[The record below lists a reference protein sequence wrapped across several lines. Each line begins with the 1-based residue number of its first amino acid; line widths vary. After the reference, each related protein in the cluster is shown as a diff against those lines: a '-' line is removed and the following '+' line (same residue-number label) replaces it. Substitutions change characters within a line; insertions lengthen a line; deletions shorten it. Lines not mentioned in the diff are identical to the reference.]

1 MRTLRYSRSSF
12 ILALVFS
19 CILTVHR
26 LMHFHGARV
35 MLLLFFGGCL
45 AAAFAGLLLVFNAA
59 DVLSD
64 RRDLRRLPGGRRL
77 WSLLYFTILLAVW
90 GYCFFTC
97 CPGNMLYDTG
107 TSILWSLGIDRS
119 NVNNPWFQN
128 LLFGGVYRL
137 GRLLGDPNRGVALY
151 CALQALGYAALISRM
166 AGRLEGSRAASLAAV
181 LLYALIPV
189 FPIYAMTMGK
199 DSNFALALLGYV
211 CLTMELTE
219 DPGQF
224 MSRPGKPLLLAGTVV
239 LAGLLR
245 NHAAWP
251 LLAALGCCFLF
262 VWKERRGRA
271 YLLGLCAALILC
283 SNLPGLLGIPRG
295 EVREALSVPL
305 QQTGYYVTK
314 YADQVTPEEA
324 EKLSAVI
331 PLEAL
336 KKYDRDIADPIKK
349 EFKSDPTREELRS
362 YFSAWLSQLKKHP
375 DAYLKAFYL
384 HTDGYYT
391 PGVDKS
397 AVKRRITVGFGV
409 NKQVYQE
416 TELTKNANPRLKY
429 LERKDKAAMD
439 RPVSALLSGIGAYA
453 WLLAIAVARL
463 FQKKRYTE
471 LICFAAPV
479 TVFVGCLFSPV
490 NGYYRY
496 AFPMILCVPLLLIY
510 AMQLPEKK

>member
-26 LMHFHGARV
+26 LMHFHGERV

-151 CALQALGYAALISRM
+151 CALQALGYAALISHM
-166 AGRLEGSRAASLAAV
+166 AGRLERSRAASLAAV
-181 LLYALIPV
+181 LLYALIPA
-189 FPIYAMTMGK
+189 F
-199 DSNFALALLGYV
+199 
-211 CLTMELTE
+211 
-219 DPGQF
+219 
-224 MSRPGKPLLLAGTVV
+224 RPGKPLLLAGTVV

-262 VWKERRGRA
+262 VWKERRGRT
-271 YLLGLCAALILC
+271 YLLGLCAVVILY

-349 EFKSDPTREELRS
+349 EFKSNPTREELRS

-397 AVKRRITVGFGV
+397 AVKRRITVGFSV